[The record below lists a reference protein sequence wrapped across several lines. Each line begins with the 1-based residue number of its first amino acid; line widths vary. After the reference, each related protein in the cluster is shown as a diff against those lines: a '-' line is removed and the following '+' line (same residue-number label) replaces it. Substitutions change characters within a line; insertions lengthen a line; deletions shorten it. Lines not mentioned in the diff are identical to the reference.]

1 MNTRLLPFAGF
12 VLLLALLGFG
22 IWWSSSHD
30 LREVPSPLIGKPAPT
45 FSLPLLDDPS
55 KSLGSKDLAGHP
67 YLLNV
72 FASWCVACRDEHPI
86 LMQQG
91 KSLGIKLV
99 GFNYKDEAT
108 DAKRWLAQFGD
119 PYDVVIADLPGDVA
133 IDFGVTG
140 APETFLVDA
149 DGIVRYKYISPITPA
164 IIATELLPRIA
175 KMKSTV
181 AQP

>member
-1 MNTRLLPFAGF
+1 MNARLLPFAGF
-12 VLLLALLGFG
+12 VLVLALLGFG
-22 IWWSSSHD
+22 IWWSGTHD

-45 FSLPLLDDPS
+45 FALPLLDEPT
-55 KSLGSKDLAGHP
+55 KSLGSKDLAGQP

-91 KSLGIKLV
+91 KQLGVKLI
-99 GFNYKDEAT
+99 GFDYKDEPA
-108 DAKRWLAQFGD
+108 DAKRWLAQFGN
-119 PYDVVIADLPGDVA
+119 PYDVVIADLPGNVA

-149 DGIVRYKYISPITPA
+149 DGIVRYKYISPITPE

-175 KMKSTV
+175 ALKKGER
-181 AQP
+181 